1 MSTRPRRGQAVHELV
16 GTSVWGFRKDLRGWH
31 SGVVI
36 DVQWWGSTGDALTGQ
51 FEPRLEFSDR
61 KKQWCP
67 RWSSTEVLLLPPPA
81 LTSPP
86 APTLP
91 PVLSSSVVLQLSPP
105 ALSSLPALSL
115 LPHESDAEAD
125 SSDDDADDGMFGSED
140 VSKAGEV
147 GALAAAAK
155 AAKKA
160 ASTAL
165 PSSLTLP
172 PPPSPISWMPFPVII
187 DPALLGG
194 SEPSWSVGQAV
205 SARFMASALGKDTR
219 WFPGKI
225 SAVHGN
231 EASTFALNI
240 MYNDGDYEENVLPKY
255 VKAMPQQM
263 QAPVVQN
270 DVQGMETQVPAELQA
285 PEHTPAHA
293 DQPNCGV
300 CVNCKDMPKF
310 GGPNKIRQRC
320 VLRAKTQRLSTTLP
334 VRDAFQ
340 RPHKAPQP
348 FLPDAFLPRSGPHKK
363 QAGLTE
369 KVEEAEEVEVEVVVE
384 EESDDEPRKTRRQ
397 FSEHEDDA
405 ILRARANGVRWA
417 DIGRDLGRCSASI
430 SHRYL
435 LLMSRKQGRAAP
447 IMTDP
452 LSVQQQ
458 QPTAPGTISERL
470 HALEVLVYGQVCST
484 EALTARLTKLEADWS
499 EDASSSTTPGAS
511 IPQRLQRLE
520 QIVKAAGF

>member
-1 MSTRPRRGQAVHELV
+1 MKCEDLVVHE
-16 GTSVWGFRKDLRGWH
+16 
-31 SGVVI
+31 
-36 DVQWWGSTGDALTGQ
+36 A
-51 FEPRLEFSDR
+51 
-61 KKQWCP
+61 
-67 RWSSTEVLLLPPPA
+67 
-81 LTSPP
+81 
-86 APTLP
+86 
-91 PVLSSSVVLQLSPP
+91 
-105 ALSSLPALSL
+105 
-115 LPHESDAEAD
+115 
-125 SSDDDADDGMFGSED
+125 
-140 VSKAGEV
+140 
-147 GALAAAAK
+147 
-155 AAKKA
+155 
-160 ASTAL
+160 
-165 PSSLTLP
+165 
-172 PPPSPISWMPFPVII
+172 
-187 DPALLGG
+187 

-205 SARFMASALGKDTR
+205 SARFMATALGKDTR

-320 VLRAKTQRLSTTLP
+320 VLRATTQRLSTTLPVRDAFQRPHKAPQPFLPDAFLPSTTLPEHTPALAEVSPTEVLNAATAHEPSSGCFLSQARPRREDAMKGVPRYLAVAAPPPGVAARAARLAPSSATPSEAGDRLTVLKHTPAHADQPNCGVCVNCKDMPKFGGPNKIRQRCVLRATTQRLSTTLP

>member
-51 FEPRLEFSDR
+51 FEPRLEFSDG

-125 SSDDDADDGMFGSED
+125 GSDDDADDGMFGSED

-194 SEPSWSVGQAV
+194 SVLQDCTSPRDLSANREPRWQRCRRFSPEYRMANASQSQVQPTPTPTASVSSSLVRSQCMQVATPTAGKRLLSALDGDRPSNSAGKRQALSQPLASGKAVELRKGNRPACCVIPHCSAAV
-205 SARFMASALGKDTR
+205 SMG
-219 WFPGKI
+219 
-225 SAVHGN
+225 H
-231 EASTFALNI
+231 
-240 MYNDGDYEENVLPKY
+240 
-255 VKAMPQQM
+255 
-263 QAPVVQN
+263 PVVTGLK
-270 DVQGMETQVPAELQA
+270 VCEHHHTLISRVPRCRRSPCTEVPAGSDL
-285 PEHTPAHA
+285 
-293 DQPNCGV
+293 V
-300 CVNCKDMPKF
+300 
-310 GGPNKIRQRC
+310 RC
-320 VLRAKTQRLSTTLP
+320 
-334 VRDAFQ
+334 
-340 RPHKAPQP
+340 PQ
-348 FLPDAFLPRSGPHKK
+348 L
-363 QAGLTE
+363 
-369 KVEEAEEVEVEVVVE
+369 
-384 EESDDEPRKTRRQ
+384 
-397 FSEHEDDA
+397 
-405 ILRARANGVRWA
+405 
-417 DIGRDLGRCSASI
+417 
-430 SHRYL
+430 
-435 LLMSRKQGRAAP
+435 KQGWRCHS
-447 IMTDP
+447 
-452 LSVQQQ
+452 L
-458 QPTAPGTISERL
+458 GC
-470 HALEVLVYGQVCST
+470 QV
-484 EALTARLTKLEADWS
+484 
-499 EDASSSTTPGAS
+499 G
-511 IPQRLQRLE
+511 
-520 QIVKAAGF
+520 